1 VIQWGLK
8 IPIPDNLVNN
18 VRKEVF
24 KSMDVDRVENWK
36 KFSQHMEEYIQKRTV
51 EKYGIDNSGGFD
63 LMSITRSPLICVWHI
78 LKYSLRIWN
87 DKGKEHDLEKIAHY
101 AELAWTMSGDEVI
114 ENETVRGHQMSR

>member
-1 VIQWGLK
+1 
-8 IPIPDNLVNN
+8 
-18 VRKEVF
+18 
-24 KSMDVDRVENWK
+24 MDVDRVENWK